1 MSHRVTC
8 KECDG
13 EIQVAWDTGEWWIA
27 PHGDFD
33 GKECPGSMA
42 IADAEEVREDP
53 PEHLRKLFEAQK
65 AGERFYQQEFK
76 EAGCKSPESQAAY
89 LRSLKR

>member
-1 MSHRVTC
+1 MSYYVIC
-8 KECDG
+8 VCG
-13 EIQVAWDTGEWWIA
+13 EEVQVARDSGDWWIA
-27 PHGDFD
+27 PHNLKG
-33 GKECPGSMA
+33 GEECVGSML
-42 IADAEEVREDP
+42 IAEDEHVRERP